1 MTFTFTID
9 CMPAYTKFNKKKK
22 VMATLQVVDKTD
34 TTHNYKNK
42 DVLGHD
48 GRTKDSDVD
57 SWYSKSTESAAD
69 EQHSDVTANAVDS
82 TTKTSETETTPSV
95 SKLKRSVAK

>member
-42 DVLGHD
+42 NILGHA

-57 SWYSKSTESAAD
+57 SWYSKS
-69 EQHSDVTANAVDS
+69 VF
-82 TTKTSETETTPSV
+82 SE
-95 SKLKRSVAK
+95 VAGE